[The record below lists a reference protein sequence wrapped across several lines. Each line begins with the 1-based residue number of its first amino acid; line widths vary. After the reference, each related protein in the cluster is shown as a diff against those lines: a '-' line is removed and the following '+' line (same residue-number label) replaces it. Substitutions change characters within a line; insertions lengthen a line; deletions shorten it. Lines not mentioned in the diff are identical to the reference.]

1 MNKSNFKYHIRLKMT
16 NELEK
21 SDVSGIITVLKKAVV
36 NIFQP
41 LEDGTAVIYHM
52 GDEAINSRI
61 YDFRLNRSVSESE
74 AEVILGLITDWTD
87 EDFIME
93 ITTSEDYDSIIPD
106 GETEFDLSAMKHNR
120 WMTDKIDA
128 GWRYGLSFNKEDKV
142 DPRLQPYHQLTNKLK
157 NTDETT

>member
-16 NELEK
+16 KELDK
-21 SDVSGIITVLKKAVV
+21 SDIRGIIVVLKKAIV

-52 GDEAINSRI
+52 GDEAMYEHI
-61 YDFRLNRSVSESE
+61 YDFRLNRGVTEPE

-93 ITTSEDYDSIIPD
+93 ITTIEDYLLPEN
-106 GETEFDLSAMKHNR
+106 ETEVDLTVMKHNR
-120 WMTDKIDA
+120 WMSEKVDN
-128 GWRYGLSFNKEDKV
+128 GWRYGLEFNESDKTA
-142 DPRLQPYHQLTNKLK
+142 PRLRPYQQLTDKLK
-157 NTDETT
+157 NMQ